1 MYFQSTKLYDKN
13 KSQSTRQVTLKVVSV
28 VSSNK
33 YLKFLLIHFAEYGND
48 NFSANDS
55 LYLSNLKN
63 PKTNTV
69 LTT

>member
-28 VSSNK
+28 VSS
-33 YLKFLLIHFAEYGND
+33 IHFAEYGND
-48 NFSANDS
+48 NFFANDS

-63 PKTNTV
+63 PKTNTI